1 MKYETEVI
9 LGFVDYK
16 TNQAKEQT
24 DKKYDLVSKQFLKVF
39 QKIRLEK
46 TRYICGF
53 SPLLNQL
60 LSHY

>member
-24 DKKYDLVSKQFLKVF
+24 DKKSELVSKQFLKIF

-53 SPLLNQL
+53 LPS
-60 LSHY
+60 